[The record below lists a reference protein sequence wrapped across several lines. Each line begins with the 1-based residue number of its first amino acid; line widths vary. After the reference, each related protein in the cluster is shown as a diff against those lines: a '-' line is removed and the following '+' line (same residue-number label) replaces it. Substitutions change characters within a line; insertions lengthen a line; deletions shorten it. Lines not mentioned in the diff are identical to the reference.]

1 MKNII
6 PFLRCFHMV
15 LNYLKFLIIIGH
27 GCFVP
32 INNNNNNIL
41 ISSSIFFS
49 SGESI
54 SVIKHTDPIPDPKAV
69 NQDKTNMLFSVS
81 AFLPLTT
88 ELEICK
94 LWTRKFFLLGFLA

>member
-1 MKNII
+1 
-6 PFLRCFHMV
+6 MV
-15 LNYLKFLIIIGH
+15 VLLI
-27 GCFVP
+27 CV
-32 INNNNNNIL
+32 
-41 ISSSIFFS
+41 SDSSIFFS

-88 ELEICK
+88 ELEIRTVSCGPGSFFYLDFWHEAINPSGKTSFCNLQYGWRK
-94 LWTRKFFLLGFLA
+94 LGL

>member
-1 MKNII
+1 
-6 PFLRCFHMV
+6 MV
-15 LNYLKFLIIIGH
+15 VLLI
-27 GCFVP
+27 CT
-32 INNNNNNIL
+32 
-41 ISSSIFFS
+41 SDSSIFFS

-88 ELEICK
+88 ELEIRTVSYGPGSFFYLDFWHEAINPSGKTCFCNLQYGWRK
-94 LWTRKFFLLGFLA
+94 LGL